1 MKRGLGISLVC
12 AAAIAS
18 TAAGAG
24 AGATS
29 PSRAVLIEPGVVAIS
44 IDGLNPKAITR
55 LGREDTPALHR
66 MMRQGASTLNARTE
80 VEQTETLPNH
90 TGMVTGR
97 RIDAGAGGHGVTWN
111 DNRLQPRT
119 VQDAAGHRVDSIFSL
134 ADRNDL
140 DAALYAAKTK
150 LSLFERSWPAGV
162 DEALIS
168 NNNTRITQ
176 ELIDDLGSEG
186 RPFSLLHI
194 SLPDKAGHADGW
206 LSPSYLE
213 AVRSSDALVGQVLD
227 AIADDPQLAA
237 RYTVILTADH
247 GGVPGERVHA
257 DEDRYDDY
265 RVPFLMWGRDVTAG
279 TDLYDLS
286 EDLRDPGREQVRY
299 GAARQ
304 PVRNG
309 DVANAA
315 AELLGLPAVSGSRL
329 NAGFELDWN

>member
-1 MKRGLGISLVC
+1 MSLLLT
-12 AAAIAS
+12 AAVAA
-18 TAAGAG
+18 TAAGTG

-29 PSRAVLIEPGVVAIS
+29 PRAVLVQPGVVAIS

-55 LGREDTPALHR
+55 LGRTGTPALHR
-66 MMRQGASTLNARTE
+66 MIRQGATTLNARTE

-97 RIDAGAGGHGVTWN
+97 RINAGAGGHGVTWN
-111 DNRLQPRT
+111 DDRLQPRT
-119 VQDAAGHRVDSIFSL
+119 VQEAAGHRVDSIFSL

-140 DAALYAAKTK
+140 DAAVYAAKTK

-162 DEALIS
+162 DESFIRA
-168 NNNTRITQ
+168 NNARVTH
-176 ELIDDLGSEG
+176 ELIDDLGTEG

-206 LSPSYLE
+206 LSPSYLD
-213 AVRSSDALVGQVLD
+213 AVRRSDALVGQVLD
-227 AIADDPQLAA
+227 AIADDPQLAV
-237 RYTVILTADH
+237 RYTVVLTADH
-247 GGVPGERVHA
+247 GGVPGERTHV

-286 EDLRDPGREQVRY
+286 EELRDPGRAQVRY

-309 DVANAA
+309 YVANAA

>member
-1 MKRGLGISLVC
+1 MSLLLT
-12 AAAIAS
+12 AAVAA
-18 TAAGAG
+18 TAAGTG

-29 PSRAVLIEPGVVAIS
+29 PRAVLVQPGVVAIS
-44 IDGLNPKAITR
+44 IDGLNPKAINR
-55 LGREDTPALHR
+55 LGQTGTPALHR
-66 MMRQGASTLNARTE
+66 MMRQGSSTLNARTE

-97 RIDAGAGGHGVTWN
+97 RINAGAGGHGVTWN

-140 DAALYAAKTK
+140 DAAVYAAKTK

-162 DEALIS
+162 DESFIRA
-168 NNNTRITQ
+168 NNARVTH
-176 ELIDDLGSEG
+176 ELIDDLGTEG

-206 LSPSYLE
+206 LSPSYLD
-213 AVRSSDALVGQVLD
+213 AVRRSDALVGQVLD
-227 AIADDPQLAA
+227 AIADDPQLAV

-247 GGVPGERVHA
+247 GGVPGERVHV

-286 EDLRDPGREQVRY
+286 EELRDPDRAQVRY

-309 DVANAA
+309 YVANAA
-315 AELLGLPAVSGSRL
+315 AELLGLPAVRGSRL
-329 NAGFELDWN
+329 NADFELDWN